1 MVGETDMNAEL
12 CDMVIWDE
20 EVTTLRKCMQSRSL
34 TEGEEYL
41 DSNELILDTNQ
52 IAVHVLNLIHVHDV
66 PVFCECDGFSNSHGL
81 REQLVEEMDDQMQ
94 CKQVDNNALV
104 LSVCGGLKVSRET
117 SYSTLI
123 WHEIHMVAADHV
135 FFDKIF
141 DEGSDQEFEERHVVV
156 SNADV
161 RRLMTSKANTAHI
174 HNSRPLFL
182 DHYMINKGPVKLFL
196 FQLLAEFV
204 EPMES
209 QLARHKRDN
218 LNFKLTE
225 MERQQHDLRAQFCQL
240 LRNMVGKS
248 CIVWVV
254 KQVFTATTQVFNSI
268 PPWISDISSGMYRV
282 EAGCLFLGA
291 VSSCLQG
298 GFGPWIKITET
309 MLEATLTWKHGVL
322 DHGVCENHLVLHITA
337 T

>member
-1 MVGETDMNAEL
+1 
-12 CDMVIWDE
+12 
-20 EVTTLRKCMQSRSL
+20 
-34 TEGEEYL
+34 
-41 DSNELILDTNQ
+41 
-52 IAVHVLNLIHVHDV
+52 
-66 PVFCECDGFSNSHGL
+66 
-81 REQLVEEMDDQMQ
+81 MDDQMQ